1 MICLSI
7 IEFPHWMQENFKVK
21 EGARILRD
29 ASLPRPDNSSNNN
42 RTTTEQQPKQLTQI
56 LSSHYP
62 VILSLCPFLCYQGS
76 LLLFHSPPSLSRPSH
91 LKPSPYFILD
101 RLLSFFEQGA
111 NFTFIQELTILYRL
125 PHL

>member
-1 MICLSI
+1 M
-7 IEFPHWMQENFKVK
+7 FKKKVR

-42 RTTTEQQPKQLTQI
+42 RTTTKAVNPDF
-56 LSSHYP
+56 
-62 VILSLCPFLCYQGS
+62 ILSLSCHSVSVPLPLLSRLFAS
-76 LLLFHSPPSLSRPSH
+76 LPLPRPSH
-91 LKPSPYFILD
+91 FKPSPYFILD